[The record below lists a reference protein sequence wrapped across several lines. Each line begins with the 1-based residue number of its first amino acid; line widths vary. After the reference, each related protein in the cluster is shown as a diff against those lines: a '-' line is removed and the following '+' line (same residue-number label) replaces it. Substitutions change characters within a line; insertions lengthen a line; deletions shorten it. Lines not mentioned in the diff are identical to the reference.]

1 MSSLGAAIL
10 LVLAGSG
17 LAGRWAASQT
27 PDQSVNPPRRIRVGG
42 EVELRMLVHR
52 VKPKYP
58 ESAKKAGIKGTVR
71 LQIIVD
77 RDGRV
82 IEVKPL
88 EGDPELAQAASDAV
102 RQWRFKPVTLNGVPV
117 QVDTRVELT
126 FH

>member
-1 MSSLGAAIL
+1 M
-10 LVLAGSG
+10 
-17 LAGRWAASQT
+17 Q
-27 PDQSVNPPRRIRVGG
+27 
-42 EVELRMLVHR
+42 RMLVHE

-88 EGDPELAQAASDAV
+88 EGDPGLAQAAGDAV
-102 RQWRFKPVTLNGVPV
+102 RHWRYKPVRLNGVPV
-117 QVDTRVELT
+117 QVDTRVELK